1 MEIIELIILRLF
13 EHFYTVSFLSG
24 FFGEEA
30 VLFLTF
36 LASQSMERG
45 EIIFMLAPLGILCI
59 DIIYFTIGRFG
70 WAKKSKKKSILN
82 KQAEN
87 PSWVSKLAEKSTFL
101 TLAITKFVFGTR
113 VAFMIY
119 LGAKKKV
126 SYRKIILYEL
136 IAIYIWAIV
145 MIPLAWLAGQGFTKG
160 LDLVKDFSTIVGVA
174 VLFVLAVYIIDK
186 LLTKYI
192 ANRIKIKSK
201 N

>member
-1 MEIIELIILRLF
+1 MELIELIVTRLF

-45 EIIFMLAPLGILCI
+45 EIIFLLAPLGILCV
-59 DIIYFTIGRFG
+59 DLIYFTIGRLG
-70 WAKKSKKKSILN
+70 WAKKSDGKAIIKQKK
-82 KQAEN
+82 N

-101 TLAITKFVFGTR
+101 TLAVTKFVFGTR

-119 LGAKKKV
+119 LGAKKQL
-126 SYRKIILYEL
+126 SYKRMILYEL
-136 IAIYIWAIV
+136 IAAYIWAAV
-145 MIPLAWLAGQGFTKG
+145 MVPLAWLAGQGFTKG
-160 LDLVKDFSTIVGVA
+160 LDIVKDFSTIVGISL
-174 VLFVLAVYIIDK
+174 LFVAAVYIIDK

-192 ANRIKIKSK
+192 TNKIKIKKS
-201 N
+201 